1 MSVPDDLTP
10 PSGEVGER
18 FEWHPSYRGRTLR
31 QVRDEV
37 RNELARDQ
45 RQIALTLEGADR
57 DENAVL
63 ASVVALEK
71 KWGRFDLDWAEAD
84 PDPLAD
90 QIAAFEWERERRRE
104 LVPFRPSTVTAPTAS
119 QAPATGFGGLPRIAW
134 LIAAAVVLALVLSLL
149 AR

>member
-1 MSVPDDLTP
+1 MSVPNDRTG
-10 PSGEVGER
+10 STGEGGER

-90 QIAAFEWERERRRE
+90 RIAAFEWERERRRE
-104 LVPFRPSTVTAPTAS
+104 LFPFRPTTPTAPTAAP
-119 QAPATGFGGLPRIAW
+119 APATGFARMPWLVW

-149 AR
+149 VR